1 MNRPGDQ
8 LGEIRPFEM
17 TVDAMFRRAV
27 AHWPKRPFVIAD
39 GTRISYAEME
49 AHVEQSGRGLLALGV
64 APGDRVALWM
74 SNIWEWIVVQLA
86 VTRMGAVLTPI
97 NTRLRVD
104 DMGHILRDCGA
115 TVLFT
120 QGASKEFSYVEVM
133 GEILTALGPDTSL
146 RHVVVAR
153 SAGSTEVLAGAMP
166 QLFVTWDDFMA
177 GAEAID
183 DAPHPATDPGE
194 LAYIL
199 YTSGTTSLPKGVM
212 LSHACLNHAINIAGA
227 FQDGDITFLV
237 YPLFAIT
244 GCHNAVLKSILLGG
258 CIVMQERFEAAE
270 ALALIERHGC
280 TVIGC
285 IINVLDEIA
294 ALPDFDATQVA
305 SLRIANVFPRR
316 PEHLDLLQRFGVA
329 AATTGYGMTET
340 TGPVSFI
347 ADLDPASMTS
357 EGRPWPGDE
366 VRLLRE
372 DGGEAEVGEDG
383 AIIVRTRHN
392 MIGYFNNPEATA
404 KTIDQDGWLH
414 TGDIGRWDAQGRL
427 TWVGRA
433 NDIIKSSGFNFASQE
448 VEAYLSRHAAVE
460 EVAIVGVP
468 DRGKG
473 EVAAAFVV
481 PNTGM
486 SMELEAMRAFCAGQI
501 ASYKIPGHLFIR
513 NELPKTASGKVRKV
527 ELKAW
532 FLER

>member
-1 MNRPGDQ
+1 MNGPSDPLGDVRQ
-8 LGEIRPFEM
+8 FET

-120 QGASKEFSYVEVM
+120 QGASKDFSYVEAM
-133 GEILTALGPDTSL
+133 GEILAALGPDTAL
-146 RHVVVAR
+146 RHVVVTRPAKLV
-153 SAGSTEVLAGAMP
+153 ANMAQP
-166 QLFVTWDDFMA
+166 FVTWDDFMA

-183 DAPHPATDPGE
+183 EAPRPATDPGE

-212 LSHACLNHAINIAGA
+212 LSHACLNHAVNLAGA
-227 FQDGDITFLV
+227 FQDGDVTLLV

-244 GCHNAVLKSILLGG
+244 GCHNAVLRSILLGG

-280 TVIGC
+280 AVIGC

-294 ALPDFDATQVA
+294 ALPDFDASRVA
-305 SLRIANVFPRR
+305 SLRVANVFPRR
-316 PEHLDLLQRFGVA
+316 PEHLELLQRFGVA

-340 TGPVSFI
+340 TGPVCFI

-366 VRLLRE
+366 VRLLKE
-372 DGGEAEVGEDG
+372 DGHEAEVGEDG

-404 KTIDQDGWLH
+404 KTIDGDGWLH
-414 TGDIGRWDAQGRL
+414 TGDIGRWDAHGRM

-448 VEAYLSRHAAVE
+448 VEAYLGGHGAVE

-473 EVAAAFVV
+473 EVGAAFVV
-481 PNTGM
+481 PNAGM
-486 SMELEAMRAFCAGQI
+486 SMDLEGARAFCAGWI

-513 NELPKTASGKVRKV
+513 DDLPKTASGKVRKV

-532 FLER
+532 FLERN

>member
-1 MNRPGDQ
+1 MNRPSDLLGDV
-8 LGEIRPFEM
+8 RRFE
-17 TVDAMFRRAV
+17 TTIDEMFRRAV
-27 AHWPKRPFVIAD
+27 ARWPKRPFVIAD
-39 GTRISYAEME
+39 GRHLSFGEME
-49 AHVEQSGRGLLALGV
+49 SRVEQAGRGLLALGV

-115 TVLFT
+115 TVLIT
-120 QGASKEFSYVEVM
+120 QGASKDFSYVEVM
-133 GEILTALGPDTSL
+133 GEILTLMGPDTPL

-153 SAGSTEVLAGAMP
+153 PTGDMAQPFMA
-166 QLFVTWDDFMA
+166 WDDFMA
-177 GAEAID
+177 ASGAVD
-183 DAPHPATDPGE
+183 VAPRPATDPKE

-212 LSHACLNHAINIAGA
+212 LSHASLNNAVNMAGA
-227 FQDGDITFLV
+227 FRDGDITFLV

-244 GCHNAVLKSILLGG
+244 GCHNTVLKAILLGG
-258 CIVMQERFEAAE
+258 SVVMQERFDPME
-270 ALALIERHGC
+270 ALTLIQEYRC

-294 ALPDFDATQVA
+294 ALTEFDLEKVA

-316 PEHLDLLQRFGVA
+316 PEHLELLQKFGFE

-340 TGPVSFI
+340 AGPVCFV
-347 ADLDPASMTS
+347 ADMDPGSMTT
-357 EGRPWPGDE
+357 EGHPWPGDE
-366 VRLLRE
+366 VRLVTE
-372 DGGEAEVGEDG
+372 DGRDAAVDEDG
-383 AIIVRTRHN
+383 AILVRSPHN

-404 KTIDQDGWLH
+404 NTIDDDGWVH
-414 TGDIGRWDAQGRL
+414 TGDIGRWDVHGRM

-433 NDIIKSSGFNFASQE
+433 NDIIKSSGFNFAPQE
-448 VEAYLSRHAAVE
+448 VEAYLGSHAAVE

-468 DRGKG
+468 DRSKG
-473 EVAAAFVV
+473 EVAAAFVIV
-481 PNTGM
+481 NRGM
-486 SMELEAMRAFCAGQI
+486 SINLEEIRAFCAGRI
-501 ASYKIPGHLFIR
+501 ASYKIPDLIFMR
-513 NELPKTASGKVRKV
+513 DELPKTASGKVRKV

-532 FLER
+532 FLEYGQP